1 MKVVSVHFF
10 KFSTK
15 NIFTQHFFLEIL
27 RTKHG
32 VWHMWIWYLGEPE
45 EAGQFRCEIAI
56 RKRAR
61 EDEAEIRY
69 ADVRVE
75 MEQANLNYLIT
86 TTQIMKSMEPAT
98 TKLLTSVKPKGA
110 PRG

>member
-1 MKVVSVHFF
+1 MEV
-10 KFSTK
+10 T
-15 NIFTQHFFLEIL
+15 
-27 RTKHG
+27 
-32 VWHMWIWYLGEPE
+32 
-45 EAGQFRCEIAI
+45 A
-56 RKRAR
+56 AR
-61 EDEAEIRY
+61 ELERGEKIRFDNGSSTLFLINQRERGRAEAEIRY

-98 TKLLTSVKPKGA
+98 TKLLTSVKPEGA